1 LPTVW
6 RKEKVVIHI
15 SAPSSAI
22 IQALDAA
29 AQQGDRQAFVTQA
42 EAIDWS
48 TQTPDD
54 LAHTIDLALR
64 LELATLAITL
74 ATEGQ
79 RLFPDHARIQ
89 HAGRVLAP
97 PVGRIGPAAPV
108 QGLDASRNWIRDHA
122 DAYRGQWV
130 AVQEGTLLGAA
141 PSLKGLLAALG
152 PNHNRMNT
160 IVTRVL

>member
-1 LPTVW
+1 M
-6 RKEKVVIHI
+6 IHI
-15 SAPSSAI
+15 SEPSPVV
-22 IQALDAA
+22 IQALDAV
-29 AQQGDRQAFVTQA
+29 AQAGDRQAFVAQV

-74 ATEGQ
+74 ATAGQ

-89 HAGRVLAP
+89 HAAHVLIPSA
-97 PVGRIGPAAPV
+97 GRIAPAAPM
-108 QGLDASRNWIRDHA
+108 QGLDASRSWIRDYA

-130 AVQEGTLLGAA
+130 AVRAGTLLSAA

-152 PNHNRMNT
+152 SNHDRTNT